1 MDDDELTPE
10 EAATIEAFSALLV
23 DEAVWGEPSPGL
35 EDLIAAQI
43 ATEAAGRGAPAAPA
57 EPDPDPAD
65 QPSNVV
71 PLRSGRPGRTAR
83 RNWWTLAGA
92 AVAGAAAAALITTAV
107 VQRNDT
113 TTAGERVEMHGTTLA
128 PGAEGSARLTS
139 HPSGV
144 RIDLAVKG
152 LPDREGGD
160 FYQVWLKNCAGTLLV
175 PAGSYHN
182 LDDAVGWVGVAIAD
196 FPVITVTTESA
207 VGGKDPAQG
216 SSGQIVASGMVGSC
230 PT

>member
-1 MDDDELTPE
+1 MDEDELTPE
-10 EAATIEAFSALLV
+10 ETATLDAFSALLV
-23 DEAVWGEPSPGL
+23 DESVWGEPSPGL

-43 ATEAAGRGAPAAPA
+43 AA
-57 EPDPDPAD
+57 ERTSAD
-65 QPSNVV
+65 AHGSVVV
-71 PLRSGRPGRTAR
+71 PLRARRGAAR

-113 TTAGERVEMHGTTLA
+113 TTAGQRIELRGTDLA
-128 PGAEGSARLTS
+128 PGADGSARLTA

-144 RIDLAVKG
+144 RIDLSIKG
-152 LPDREGGD
+152 LPDREGGE

-182 LDDAVGWVGVAIAD
+182 LDDAVGWAGVSLAD
-196 FPVITVTTESA
+196 FPVITVTTETA

-216 SSGQIVASGMVGSC
+216 SSGQIVASGTVGSC